1 MVRKSDLAKVM
12 VKKMPRV
19 NGMRVPTYL
28 CEIIVDIVFDSIKEM
43 LIEDGEVNIKN
54 QLTFKRVDVPEHKK
68 RMPDNTYVIVPF
80 KSKVRVEKKERFAS
94 DVTNE
99 VRKRNM
105 LGTIDG
111 CINRIERGTY
121 DFSAKELVEI
131 QRYLNKLSA
140 LMAEK

>member
-1 MVRKSDLAKVM
+1 MLRKKDIARIIHDRYRLRGGIKIPLYLGEWMVD
-12 VKKMPRV
+12 
-19 NGMRVPTYL
+19 Y
-28 CEIIVDIVFDSIKEM
+28 VFSAIQFG
-43 LIEDGEVNIKN
+43 LIEDGCVDIANTV
-54 QLTFKRVDVPEHKK
+54 TFERVDVPEHKK
-68 RMPDNTYVIVPF
+68 RMPDDTYVIVPF

-105 LGTIDG
+105 LGMIDG
-111 CINRIERGTY
+111 CINRIDRGTY